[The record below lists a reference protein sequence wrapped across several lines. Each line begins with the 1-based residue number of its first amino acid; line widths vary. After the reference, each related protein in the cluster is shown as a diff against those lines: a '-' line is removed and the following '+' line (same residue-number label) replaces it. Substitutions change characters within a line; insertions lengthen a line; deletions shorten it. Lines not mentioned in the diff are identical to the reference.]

1 MAFCRVVFPLLVL
14 SVISCYAS
22 KVPVFMWGDSIKSS
36 VKANP
41 LTTYSSEE
49 FAAAVEQ
56 VIVPGTL
63 TLVFIEPRLSV
74 EDFSQKNSNGET
86 SFPYLHDNIDEAVY
100 LPNVKNAVKALNR
113 TAGDSAAN
121 IYVTEESSDILGLNK
136 LHGGNFI
143 FIHLNDARDGE
154 SREDMLRRHDDF
166 MHSTMGDM
174 PEELNTIGIYTA
186 NYPSWTIPA
195 SKSRPRRAVEENAAK
210 SRMYT
215 VDGLRMITKTV
226 KVISGNDSRT
236 LGDLTNHSS
245 ELNTT
250 YVNATFIFDNTTLL
264 LNFNAKGGYWFF
276 DTVVLTIGDL
286 TDVLYPDEEVFALVD
301 FSYRC
306 AQHVSFSS
314 RNETKTYTVDF
325 EDLKVQPFFDSNTTQ
340 EFGDSF
346 NCVGFFSAPIWAGL
360 FVVFILLSIT
370 FYGIMMMMDI
380 RTMDRFDDPKGK
392 TITINAAE

>member
-22 KVPVFMWGDSIKSS
+22 KVPVFMWGESIKSS

-41 LTTYSSEE
+41 LTTYTSEE
-49 FAAAVEQ
+49 FSAAVEQ
-56 VIVPGTL
+56 VVLPGTL

-74 EDFSQKNSNGET
+74 EDLSQKNSNGET
-86 SFPYLHDNIDEAVY
+86 SFPYLHDNIDDAVY
-100 LPNVKNAVKALNR
+100 LPNVKNALKALNR
-113 TAGDSAAN
+113 TAGASAVH
-121 IYVTEESSDILGLNK
+121 IYVTEESPDVLGLSK
-136 LHGGNFI
+136 LDDGNFI
-143 FIHLNDARDGE
+143 FIHLNDAREGE
-154 SREDMLRRHDDF
+154 SREEMLRRHDDF
-166 MHSTMGDM
+166 MHATMGDL
-174 PEELNTIGIYTA
+174 PDELTAVGIYTA

-195 SKSRPRRAVEENAAK
+195 SKSRPRRAVEENSAK

-215 VDGLRMITKTV
+215 TDGLRMLAKAV
-226 KVISGNDSRT
+226 KVVS
-236 LGDLTNHSS
+236 
-245 ELNTT
+245 
-250 YVNATFIFDNTTLL
+250 
-264 LNFNAKGGYWFF
+264 
-276 DTVVLTIGDL
+276 DTVVLTIGAF

-306 AQHVSFSS
+306 AQHISFSS

-325 EDLKVQPFFDSNTTQ
+325 EDLKVQPFFETNTTQ